1 MAPKAKPLSEATK
14 AALRKKAEGTRFTY
28 GQLAAVYRRGQG
40 AICRAE
46 RKCQWLH
53 GQWAG
58 SKFCFGHPRKP
69 DLLKKKKKYGQ
80 EKRPALRTPGLSGYT
95 SQNAR
100 QAIQRKVTSFWR
112 RRVIGSNSF
121 VSVSRALRRSHLA
134 RESRRLIRTSVRRL
148 RRVKPDGVDVQEL
161 LEFKRNVEQNKLE
174 SEGKYT
180 EARQALEQQFRE
192 AAEAKDKRIAEL
204 EARVRELEL
213 IAPANTALADVVH
226 DPSIVFKADL
236 LKPDQI
242 EREADGTVV
251 VVNGYERKPI
261 GEWAKTLPSYMQK
274 APKPRQWCAFRTQHR
289 WRHPARHK
297 ESFCQRV
304 LQPHRT
310 VAAFRTDRDMYERL
324 KAAANR

>member
-1 MAPKAKPLSEATK
+1 MSEEQNLEITSPAAPNNAELDALKNSIQALEKKNYELIGKLKDAKT
-14 AALRKKAEGTRFTY
+14 
-28 GQLAAVYRRGQG
+28 
-40 AICRAE
+40 I
-46 RKCQWLH
+46 
-53 GQWAG
+53 
-58 SKFCFGHPRKP
+58 
-69 DLLKKKKKYGQ
+69 
-80 EKRPALRTPGLSGYT
+80 
-95 SQNAR
+95 
-100 QAIQRKVTSFWR
+100 
-112 RRVIGSNSF
+112 
-121 VSVSRALRRSHLA
+121 
-134 RESRRLIRTSVRRL
+134 
-148 RRVKPDGVDVQEL
+148 PDGVDVQEL

-261 GEWAKTLPSYMQK
+261 GEWAKSLPSYMQK
-274 APKPRQWCAFRTQHR
+274 APKPVGSGAPSGRSTGGDIPPGTKNPFA
-289 WRHPARHK
+289 K
-297 ESFCQRV
+297 ESYNLTEQSR
-304 LQPHRT
+304 LY
-310 VAAFRTDRDMYERL
+310 RTDRDMYERL

>member
-1 MAPKAKPLSEATK
+1 M
-14 AALRKKAEGTRFTY
+14 
-28 GQLAAVYRRGQG
+28 
-40 AICRAE
+40 
-46 RKCQWLH
+46 
-53 GQWAG
+53 
-58 SKFCFGHPRKP
+58 
-69 DLLKKKKKYGQ
+69 
-80 EKRPALRTPGLSGYT
+80 
-95 SQNAR
+95 
-100 QAIQRKVTSFWR
+100 
-112 RRVIGSNSF
+112 
-121 VSVSRALRRSHLA
+121 
-134 RESRRLIRTSVRRL
+134 
-148 RRVKPDGVDVQEL
+148 

-261 GEWAKTLPSYMQK
+261 GEWAKVIAELYAESTK
-274 APKPRQWCAFRTQHR
+274 ATRQRCALRTQHGQR
-289 WRHPARHK
+289 CPSRQKSFSK
-297 ESFCQRV
+297 ESPTTSQNSRGSI
-304 LQPHRT
+304 
-310 VAAFRTDRDMYERL
+310 ERIGICM
-324 KAAANR
+324 KG